1 MYQVMN
7 GCACSQQ
14 GPTLFRDVFLFGEE
28 GIPLQGNRV
37 INRFVNFKNDQLLIW
52 LMRHENRELVDIQG
66 VVLPLY
72 GDWSCNFWHW
82 CNEALPMALI
92 AHEGGFSG
100 TYLVPASPFAAESLR
115 LVGIAPDRIRVV
127 EECDY
132 HLECMCLVPKSCGHD
147 AAAMGVRR
155 RIGSLFREAFAGKS
169 PPCNLYISRNGHPD
183 SMRKVVNEEELL
195 AVLHRY
201 DFVSLR
207 LEELTLSEQLSHTCN
222 ARTLLGPHGAGMAHC
237 AFMPERSLVIE
248 LFPPTYVNP
257 CILLPCQDLGHRYFQ
272 VTSPCHYD
280 GYRHGTD
287 IVAHLQILEM
297 TLERELSTI

>member
-52 LMRHENRELVDIQG
+52 LMRHENRDLVDIEG

-72 GDWSCNFWHW
+72 GDWSFNFWHW

-100 TYLVPASPFAAESLR
+100 TYLIPASPFAAESLR
-115 LVGIAPDRIRVV
+115 LIGISPDRIRIV

-132 HLECMCLVPKSCGHD
+132 HLECMCLLPKLRGNNPASIT
-147 AAAMGVRR
+147 ARN
-155 RIGSLFREAFAGKS
+155 RIATLFRALFATKGAAER
-169 PPCNLYISRNGHPD
+169 LYISRNGHPD
-183 SMRKVVNEEELL
+183 NMRKVLDEDDLL
-195 AVLHRY
+195 KLLERY
-201 DFVSLR
+201 DFMTLR
-207 LEELTLSEQLSHTCN
+207 LEDLSLAEQLRHTCN
-222 ARTLLGPHGAGMAHC
+222 AVALVGPHGAGMTHC
-237 AFMPERSLVIE
+237 GFMPTGSLVVE
-248 LFPPTYVNP
+248 LFPPSYINP
-257 CILLPCQDLGHRYFQ
+257 CVLLNCKELRHRYYQ
-272 VTSPCHYD
+272 MTSSCLYS
-280 GYRHGTD
+280 GYQHGFD
-287 IVAHLQILEM
+287 IAVPNQMLEM
-297 TLERELSTI
+297 TLERELSAL